1 MEAFQGAFE
10 TEYFLKRRM
19 REYCGSV
26 NRKRGLDF
34 NSAIGLIFAKEG
46 WRVRTEVAM
55 TELGAPARDAMGD
68 VDVLAWRDN
77 VACICEC
84 KELLFARTIGE
95 VADQLVRF
103 RGKAGDDLDKH
114 LRRVSF
120 LERHTAELSR
130 ITGIGSVRIVPLL
143 VTSKLV
149 PMQFVRDIGAQV
161 ISADQITQEYLRA
174 TLAQGRT

>member
-1 MEAFQGAFE
+1 
-10 TEYFLKRRM
+10 
-19 REYCGSV
+19 
-26 NRKRGLDF
+26 
-34 NSAIGLIFAKEG
+34 
-46 WRVRTEVAM
+46 M

-174 TLAQGRT
+174 TLAQGRDCGTRIKKAHRLTDSENQQQQGKPDRKFEAERTYT